1 MVVVGKGHAFC
12 FKQLALNAGAT
23 KNEAF
28 AQAAVLEEH
37 AMTWD
42 VFKSRAG

>member
-1 MVVVGKGHAFC
+1 MAVVGKGHAFC
-12 FKQLALNAGAT
+12 FKQLALNAGAA
-23 KNEAF
+23 KNKPF

-37 AMTWD
+37 AMAWD